1 MPRYLR
7 GMDLGAQN
15 PEISGIRNSTAVARA
30 LPGDMDMKQ
39 KTRISAAAAS
49 VSRGEDGR
57 QAARWVAMSMGL
69 LFSLIFVLQAF
80 SW

>member
-1 MPRYLR
+1 
-7 GMDLGAQN
+7 
-15 PEISGIRNSTAVARA
+15 
-30 LPGDMDMKQ
+30 MDMKQ